1 MNYTTVYEVV
11 NEQLDSTL
19 FIPLIFIIV
28 GFGISY
34 VSYKFLATG
43 SSKRSYTIGFG
54 ILFGLFAL
62 VFSLMTIPSSLIDY
76 RKTMKAYEEG
86 NYKTEIGKIENFEPM
101 PFGGHQQE
109 KFTLN
114 GIEFDYS
121 DFSLSH
127 YGFHNSASHGG
138 PIKENGQEVKIGY
151 ITSENGKN
159 IIWKIELNE

>member
-11 NEQLDSTL
+11 NEELDSSL
-19 FIPLIFIIV
+19 FIPLIFMVV

-34 VSYKFLATG
+34 VTYKFFAKG
-43 SSKRSYTIGFG
+43 SLRSYVIGFG

-62 VFSLMTIPSSLIDY
+62 VFSIVTIPSNLIDY
-76 RKTMKAYEEG
+76 NKTMKAYEKG
-86 NYKTEIGKIENFEPM
+86 NYKTEIGKIESFEPM

-121 DFSLSH
+121 DFSLYY

-151 ITSENGKN
+151 ITSESGKN
-159 IIWKIELNE
+159 VIWKIELNK